1 MTLQGTPN
9 QSLGDLVVA
18 KIPGLPASSQ
28 DLKKLLPSL
37 AKDGEAVAKL
47 RKTAANLPTEHSL
60 LLQDSRSLR
69 DVADGSVHLV
79 VTSPPY
85 WTLKQY
91 KEGCGQLGHIEDFEE
106 FASELDRVWQECYR
120 VLIPGGRAV
129 IVVGDVCLSRRGHGK
144 HQVIPLHATVQEHCR
159 LIGFDNLAP
168 IIWYKIS
175 NVSLEVNGRSG
186 YLGKPYEPNA
196 IIKNDIEYILMQRKP
211 GGYRHPSPAMRLMS
225 LISREEHHRWFRQI
239 WTLPGAPTR
248 SHPAPYPLELAE
260 RLIRMFSF
268 VSDMVLDPF
277 TGTGTTN
284 VAAALSGR
292 NSVGYDIDPDYL
304 AHAASRLERETRK
317 NGRAATIRVNGS
329 SVKGKHGIPG

>member
-1 MTLQGTPN
+1 MTSPSTLQQALDELAIGRVPD
-9 QSLGDLVVA
+9 LGVS
-18 KIPGLPASSQ
+18 GQ

-37 AKDGEAVAKL
+37 ARDEAAVARL
-47 RKTAANLPTEHSL
+47 RRTAASLPTEHSL
-60 LLQDSRSLR
+60 MLQDSRSLL
-69 DVADGSVHLV
+69 DIADESVHLI

-91 KEGCGQLGHIEDFEE
+91 KEGRGQLGHVENFEQ
-106 FASELDRVWQECYR
+106 FAMELDRVWQECYR

-129 IVVGDVCLSRRGHGK
+129 IVVGDVCLSRRSHGR
-144 HQVIPLHATVQEHCR
+144 HQVVPLHATIQEHCR
-159 LIGFDNLAP
+159 SIGFDNLAP

-175 NVSLEVNGRSG
+175 NASLEVNGRSG

-196 IIKNDIEYILMQRKP
+196 IIKNDIEYILMQRKA
-211 GGYRHPSPAMRLMS
+211 GGYRHPSAAMRLLS
-225 LISREEHHRWFRQI
+225 LISRDEHHQWFRQI
-239 WTLPGAPTR
+239 WTLPGATTR

-268 VSDMVLDPF
+268 VGDRVLDPF

-292 NSVGYDIDPDYL
+292 NSIGYDIDPDYL
-304 AHAASRLERETRK
+304 AHAAIRLERETRK
-317 NGRAATIRVNGS
+317 NGRIATIRL
-329 SVKGKHGIPG
+329 KRP